1 MLFDAR
7 TMYDQ
12 ENPKAD
18 EVLRG
23 IVESL
28 PEAVGSCV
36 DAAAAELDPVRQSA
50 LLKVNFSIPQ
60 TLRIARGGAGKSC
73 SLLTLTKPLW
83 FV

>member
-1 MLFDAR
+1 VGKGSTRGEYTKIVAGAMLFDAR

-36 DAAAAELDPVRQSA
+36 DAAAAELEPIRQSA
-50 LLKVNFSIPQ
+50 LLKVSSP
-60 TLRIARGGAGKSC
+60 C
-73 SLLTLTKPLW
+73 KP
-83 FV
+83 